1 MVLVAL
7 QPRFQIKVQQYTVRR
22 YIVWYQMKQLNSMET
37 LFFFIFN
44 MIIIMWQ
51 RNMTGKTKSW
61 PVKSPISL
69 GIVSWPAIISSPA
82 PWCCFMK
89 VQDNSPGLFP
99 LPKGAVWFTFS
110 PSQPP
115 MAEIPVLSGSCFSFK
130 ILAFQVLHPLRIWI
144 IFMGWVWIF

>member
-22 YIVWYQMKQLNSMET
+22 YMVWYQMKQLNSMET

-44 MIIIMWQ
+44 MIICDSATWLARQ
-51 RNMTGKTKSW
+51 KVDQSNPQSVWALSVDLPLFQALPLDVALWKS
-61 PVKSPISL
+61 K
-69 GIVSWPAIISSPA
+69 IIP
-82 PWCCFMK
+82 
-89 VQDNSPGLFP
+89 LFP

>member
-7 QPRFQIKVQQYTVRR
+7 QPRFQIKVQQYTVRH

-44 MIIIMWQ
+44 MIKCDSATWLARQKVDQSNPQSVWALSVDLPLFQARPLDVALWKSKII
-51 RNMTGKTKSW
+51 
-61 PVKSPISL
+61 P
-69 GIVSWPAIISSPA
+69 
-82 PWCCFMK
+82 
-89 VQDNSPGLFP
+89 LFP

-130 ILAFQVLHPLRIWI
+130 ILAFQVLHPLRIWMT
-144 IFMGWVWIF
+144 FMGWVWIF

>member
-22 YIVWYQMKQLNSMET
+22 YMVWYQMKQLNSMET

-44 MIIIMWQ
+44 MIICDSATWLARQ
-51 RNMTGKTKSW
+51 KVDQSNPQSVWALSVDLPLFQALPLDVALWKS
-61 PVKSPISL
+61 K
-69 GIVSWPAIISSPA
+69 IIP
-82 PWCCFMK
+82 
-89 VQDNSPGLFP
+89 LFP

-130 ILAFQVLHPLRIWI
+130 ILAFQVLHPLRIWM

>member
-44 MIIIMWQ
+44 MIICDSATWLARQ
-51 RNMTGKTKSW
+51 KVDQSNPQSVWALSVDLPLFQALPLDVALWKS
-61 PVKSPISL
+61 K
-69 GIVSWPAIISSPA
+69 IIP
-82 PWCCFMK
+82 
-89 VQDNSPGLFP
+89 LFP

>member
-7 QPRFQIKVQQYTVRR
+7 QPRFQIKVQQYTVRH

-44 MIIIMWQ
+44 MIKCDSATWLARQKVDQSNPQSVWALSVDLPLFQALPLDVALWKSKII
-51 RNMTGKTKSW
+51 
-61 PVKSPISL
+61 P
-69 GIVSWPAIISSPA
+69 
-82 PWCCFMK
+82 
-89 VQDNSPGLFP
+89 LFP

-130 ILAFQVLHPLRIWI
+130 ILAFQVLHPLRIWMT
-144 IFMGWVWIF
+144 FMGWVWIF